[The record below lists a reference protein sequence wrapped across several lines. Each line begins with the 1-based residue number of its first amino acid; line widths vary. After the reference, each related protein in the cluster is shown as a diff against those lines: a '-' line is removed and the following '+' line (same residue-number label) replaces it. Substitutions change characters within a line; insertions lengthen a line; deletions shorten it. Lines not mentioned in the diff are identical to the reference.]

1 MSQKIVAQTEEDIR
15 RLSRLL
21 REISG
26 PVEPHPSGKGAA
38 RILDL
43 ACGECHE
50 AEALRDFLA
59 ESRGLETGEISL
71 LGLDV
76 RAREIANAARRC
88 REAGDFSFRVGDAT
102 KLDTHREMGDDFDL
116 VFLRHQ
122 NYWNGE
128 KDWDEIFSH
137 ALGKLSNEGE
147 LIITSY
153 FDREHELALAAIQRL
168 GGELIRTQANE
179 KTRNLGTPGKS
190 VDRHIARFRRRA

>member
-26 PVEPHPSGKGAA
+26 PAQPYTSGKGAA

-50 AEALRDFLA
+50 AEALRDFVA
-59 ESRGLETGEISL
+59 ESRRLETGEISL

-88 REAGDFSFRVGDAT
+88 REEGDFSFRVGDAT
-102 KLDTHREMGDDFDL
+102 KLDTHREMGDNFDL

-137 ALGKLSNEGE
+137 ALGKLSEDGE

-179 KTRNLGTPGKS
+179 MSRSLVTPGKS
-190 VDRHIARFRRRA
+190 VDRHIARFRRRG

>member
-1 MSQKIVAQTEEDIR
+1 MPKKIVSQTEEDIGRLR
-15 RLSRLL
+15 RLLH
-21 REISG
+21 EISG
-26 PVEPHPSGKGAA
+26 PADPRPTGKSGG

-50 AEALRDFLA
+50 AVALRDFLA
-59 ESRGLETGEISL
+59 EHRGLETADVSL

-88 REAGDFSFRVGDAT
+88 REEGDFAFRVGDAT
-102 KLDTHREMGDDFDL
+102 KLDTHRELGDDFDL

-128 KDWDEIFSH
+128 RAWDEIFSR
-137 ALGKLSNEGE
+137 ALGKLSDDGE

-168 GGELIRTQANE
+168 GGELIRTEANHASRVL
-179 KTRNLGTPGKS
+179 TTPGKS
-190 VDRHIARFRRRA
+190 VDRHIARFRRRG

>member
-26 PVEPHPSGKGAA
+26 PVEPHPGGKGAA

-179 KTRNLGTPGKS
+179 MTRSLGTPGKS
-190 VDRHIARFRRRA
+190 VDRHIARFRRRS